1 MSRDHLSPDEARRIA
16 LAAQGFDRPRPSRR
30 IDLGHLRR
38 MIRQLGLLQLDF
50 VNVLVP
56 SHYLV
61 PFSRLGHYD
70 RSLLDDVV
78 YGRREF
84 TEQWA
89 HEASIVPA
97 ETWPLLHHRRET
109 HRIRPYGFEDFL
121 SRNPE
126 YARLVLEAVRARGP
140 LTADDLP
147 PPDEDYQHPED
158 VWHRS
163 VPRAVLEA
171 HFGRGLLAVADR
183 LPGFARS
190 YDLAERVLPAK
201 DYARRVEPSEARRQ
215 LLRQSGI
222 ALGIGTLGDLADYF
236 RMPVSEARP
245 RVAELVSAG
254 DLTPVRVAGWRES
267 AYLHRGARVPGRI
280 DAAALLSPFDPL
292 VWFRPRAKRL
302 FDFNYRFEIFVPPAR
317 RKWGCYVLPFLFGD
331 RLAARVDLK
340 ADRAGK
346 QLLVQAAHLEV
357 HAEAGPV
364 AAALGAELRL
374 LARWLELESVA
385 VGSRRGFARALASAV
400 RR

>member
-1 MSRDHLSPDEARRIA
+1 MSRDDLSPEEARRIA
-16 LAAQGFDRPRPSRR
+16 LAAQRFDRPRPSRR
-30 IDLGHLRR
+30 IDLARLRGT
-38 MIRQLGLLQLDF
+38 IRQLGLLQIDF

-78 YGRREF
+78 YRRREF

-89 HEASIVPA
+89 HEASIVPV

-121 SRNPE
+121 TRNHE
-126 YARLVLEAVRARGP
+126 YAALVLEAVRSRGP

-163 VPRAVLEA
+163 VPRAVLEV

-190 YDLAERVLPAK
+190 YDLAERVLPPK
-201 DYARRVEPSEARRQ
+201 DYARSVEPAEARRE
-215 LLRQSGI
+215 LLSQAGS

-267 AYLHRGARVPGRI
+267 AYLHREAKLPRRI
-280 DAAALLSPFDPL
+280 EVAALLSPFDPV

-302 FDFNYRFEIFVPPAR
+302 FEFEYRFEIFVPPAK

-346 QLLVQAAHLEV
+346 RLLVLAAHLEA
-357 HAEAGPV
+357 HAEPGPV
-364 AAALGAELRL
+364 AAALVVELCL
-374 LARWLELESVA
+374 LAEWLELESVA
-385 VGSRRGFARALASAV
+385 VVSRRGFARALASTV
-400 RR
+400 HR